1 MARLDIGKNEVF
13 QKIISTIWLKKIG
26 SRIFTVMKLKHLVNL
41 SLDNPGADF
50 WIVRRG
56 NANQV
61 GRPTREYSPEHIG
74 VSVTRPDLVLADYLY
89 YLFEFMASNGV
100 FAQLAQ
106 GTTGLKSISVKD
118 LKNIPLRT
126 S

>member
-1 MARLDIGKNEVF
+1 
-13 QKIISTIWLKKIG
+13 
-26 SRIFTVMKLKHLVNL
+26 MKLKHIVNL
-41 SLDNPGADF
+41 TLDSPEADF

-74 VSVTRPDLVLADYLY
+74 VTVTRPDLVLADYLFY
-89 YLFEFMASNGV
+89 VFEFLANQGA
-100 FAQLAQ
+100 FQELAQ
-106 GTTGLKSISVKD
+106 GTTNLKTISVKD
-118 LKNIPLRT
+118 LKNIPLKT

>member
-1 MARLDIGKNEVF
+1 
-13 QKIISTIWLKKIG
+13 
-26 SRIFTVMKLKHLVNL
+26 MKLKHIVNL
-41 SLDNPGADF
+41 SLGNPGADF

-74 VSVTRPDLVLADYLY
+74 VSVTRPDLVLADYLFY
-89 YLFEFMASNGV
+89 VFEFMANNGV
-100 FAQLAQ
+100 FTQLAQ

-118 LKNIPLRT
+118 LKNIPLKT